1 MMFQVLNA
9 LAREIKG
16 KVLVL
21 FMFLM
26 KMFHLV
32 NKASL
37 ESEAFVR
44 SFLVNNFLVVF
55 NAVTFHVL
63 HKNCK
68 LKFLQIQDGFCK
80 NQTMNDQKTTCFSC

>member
-32 NKASL
+32 
-37 ESEAFVR
+37 
-44 SFLVNNFLVVF
+44 
-55 NAVTFHVL
+55 
-63 HKNCK
+63 K
-68 LKFLQIQDGFCK
+68 LA
-80 NQTMNDQKTTCFSC
+80 